1 MELYILSKE
10 DLSIKSIIKP
20 SDYEINLDEETN
32 AKTTFILK
40 KCDGLKEGNFIV
52 VNGLYKQFLF
62 VIPSGGITTE
72 KGSNIVTVTAL
83 DISNIFDRKIIKK
96 DTDLMTNNSIE
107 EFLAKTISENF
118 VNSDDP
124 YLNIPYMLINW
135 KTETKAVV
143 DTNAEN
149 GLYNFHTFL
158 INCRQY
164 KNICTDFKFK
174 EKIKESYRTAQGKKI
189 EIQNGKKGTHLLITT
204 KGETNQATRSGKN
217 LFNLNNIRN
226 APSVFKVT
234 DTGVNLTN
242 DWAGDVF
249 TFENIAKTFKANTT
263 YTMKAKAK
271 VVSRPSTIVNIND
284 NIFTFYRPASD
295 ELRGVVQSILAMPD
309 KRTIALNTEK
319 EYITTFTTPEDM
331 TNVRFLSYTFRG
343 NNDGSTTGT
352 ALGEIDVSEI
362 MLVEGSYT
370 TETFPEYE
378 KYGASPSPDYRSPI
392 ENVKGKN
399 KFNKSNMTEATWDNG
414 KTNTVTL
421 LEDGTIQST
430 ANFTQWA
437 AKCIDIPNLKANTDY
452 VASGKIVSSTAGN
465 AMIIVKGYKNNTLSN
480 IIYHQ
485 YSVGTRF
492 ELSFNSSDYEKI
504 GISLS
509 GSNNTLG
516 TTYTTIFDE
525 IQLEEGT
532 VVTDYVP
539 YNSLEIKDVGKQILN
554 KNAVTFSNGAS
565 KTILNTGIRAV
576 ATVAGQYRYL
586 AVELGREK
594 LLGKEITFST
604 SIEASAE
611 NNGRMV
617 AWFGNAT
624 SPAVKQL
631 SIPLNETGK
640 QQNTFQVPET
650 FPTNCDRI
658 WILFYCN
665 FNGNANVGDYV
676 DYTDSMVVI
685 GDIVGE
691 YEEYQEQK
699 VTFPLSEGQKLYKGS
714 YLASNGIHH
723 KRTQVVLTGN
733 EDWVLTST
741 NNQIITKRFSC
752 RISPPIMKMNSQEN
766 ALCSH
771 FANVNDATEDIESI
785 YYATLEGT
793 TYIALRLNVNK
804 ATTVEQLKAYLSEQ
818 YSNGTPVT
826 VEYELAEEEIIPYTE
841 AQQEAW
847 NKIEELMM
855 FEGYNS
861 IESNAQLDI
870 KYNYIYPE
878 NAKLIIDIENKEDNI
893 AIIDTTLAEV
903 TDSNKI
909 YEANY
914 TAKVQVLIREDNS
927 IYNLYLKTNRT
938 TTENKDDPDR
948 ASGKVET
955 ISVDTADKAREEA
968 LNVMKGN
975 TYKHLVEFKIPK
987 TSKLIDI
994 TKLYIGRKVKIKTE
1008 DDIYDSYISA
1018 ITLNDENFVYF
1029 KSGNLRIDL
1038 LDKLKKQK
1046 ESVGNK
1052 LDVEGGTIKNLKIEK
1067 DLDINGNYYKNGE
1080 KIDTEMQIKAGEEY
1094 ATNEYIDGKR
1104 VYIKQLEFND
1114 IVGGG
1119 QDNRLVKSH
1128 GIVGAEKIWVDLS
1141 NSYIK
1146 ATTTKATYPLPVILY
1161 SGNISALSVI
1171 VDLTNIYL
1179 EAQGGWGDIWTK
1191 VIRLK
1196 YTKEQEV

>member
-1 MELYILSKE
+1 MELYILSKK

-204 KGETNQATRSGKN
+204 KGETVQTTREGRNIFNKNAEILTSTNAPEKTSIETGIKLTSTKKMNYNGTIDITMTLGELQNFAGKTIRVKTNMTRSNDTLKSEVTLVSFKSSN
-217 LFNLNNIRN
+217 SL
-226 APSVFKVT
+226 SVLGRSTIDSGLSKEALITYNVGNTVEEGRTLGIVFY
-234 DTGVNLTN
+234 LTN
-242 DWAGDVF
+242 GAPAAISDYV
-249 TFENIAKTFKANTT
+249 TFEDL
-263 YTMKAKAK
+263 M
-271 VVSRPSTIVNIND
+271 
-284 NIFTFYRPASD
+284 
-295 ELRGVVQSILAMPD
+295 
-309 KRTIALNTEK
+309 
-319 EYITTFTTPEDM
+319 ITVDDADM
-331 TNVRFLSYTFRG
+331 TYEPY
-343 NNDGSTTGT
+343 GST
-352 ALGEIDVSEI
+352 
-362 MLVEGSYT
+362 
-370 TETFPEYE
+370 
-378 KYGASPSPDYRSPI
+378 PSFDNPSPI
-392 ENVKGKN
+392 ENTTKIEIIDRGEQLLKNSSFKENLDEWAIGNTSTNKNTPEISEIFNQKCLHITGELKQSKAVYQLIQDRVEVGKTYAISCKAYLKDFVKGTTN
-399 KFNKSNMTEATWDNG
+399 SFCALYLEG
-414 KTNTVTL
+414 KKTSGGWTGVT
-421 LEDGTIQST
+421 
-430 ANFTQWA
+430 
-437 AKCIDIPNLKANTDY
+437 Y
-452 VASGKIVSSTAGN
+452 
-465 AMIIVKGYKNNTLSN
+465 
-480 IIYHQ
+480 
-485 YSVGTRF
+485 
-492 ELSFNSSDYEKI
+492 NSSGYAFTSTKYDY
-504 GISLS
+504 
-509 GSNNTLG
+509 
-516 TTYTTIFDE
+516 
-525 IQLEEGT
+525 
-532 VVTDYVP
+532 
-539 YNSLEIKDVGKQILN
+539 
-554 KNAVTFSNGAS
+554 SNGF
-565 KTILNTGIRAV
+565 V
-576 ATVAGQYRYL
+576 
-586 AVELGREK
+586 
-594 LLGKEITFST
+594 EITST
-604 SIEASAE
+604 I
-611 NNGRMV
+611 
-617 AWFGNAT
+617 T
-624 SPAVKQL
+624 IKQDTDL
-631 SIPLNETGK
+631 TKPFRVSVFARDFTG
-640 QQNTFQVPET
+640 
-650 FPTNCDRI
+650 D
-658 WILFYCN
+658 L
-665 FNGNANVGDYV
+665 YV
-676 DYTDSMVVI
+676 YDLKLQEGKVTTAYTP
-685 GDIVGE
+685 
-691 YEEYQEQK
+691 YQEQK
-699 VTFPLSEGQKLYKGS
+699 GDFPLSEGQKLYKAS

-723 KRTQVVLTGN
+723 KRKQVVFDGSDDEGWVFNGFIDNPTDNLYAYYIVIKDRKKNGN
-733 EDWVLTST
+733 CLCDYFKKVSSVEEKGMFSGTSL
-741 NNQIITKRFSC
+741 NFIVEG
-752 RISPPIMKMNSQEN
+752 IS
-766 ALCSH
+766 
-771 FANVNDATEDIESI
+771 
-785 YYATLEGT
+785 TLAEWKT
-793 TYIALRLNVNK
+793 W
-804 ATTVEQLKAYLSEQ
+804 LSEH
-818 YSNGTPVT
+818 PIT
-826 VEYELAEEEIIPYTE
+826 VEYELSEEEIIPYTE

-975 TYKHLVEFKIPK
+975 TYKHLVEFKISK

-1080 KIDTEMQIKAGEEY
+1080 KIDTEMQIKTGEEY

-1119 QDNRLVKSH
+1119 QDNRLEKSH

-1161 SGNISALSVI
+1161 SGNISALSII
-1171 VDLTNIYL
+1171 VDLTNIYM
-1179 EAQGGWGDIWTK
+1179 ESQGGWGTIWTK

-1196 YTKEQEV
+1196 YTKV

>member
-20 SDYEINLDEETN
+20 SNYEINLDEETN

-174 EKIKESYRTAQGKKI
+174 EKIKESYGIAQGQKI
-189 EIQNGKKGTHLLITT
+189 QIKDGKRGTYLLITP
-204 KGETNQATRSGKN
+204 KGSTTQATRSGKN
-217 LFNLNNIRN
+217 LFNYKDTKVVTSGITVDEEGWITATYDNTNGTKNQYLNYFTTKSDKLSLVKDYKAFVEIKNV
-226 APSVFKVT
+226 SG
-234 DTGVNLTN
+234 TGALILASDDSISQSSTRITYTFGNLSS
-242 DWAGDVF
+242 GDV
-249 TFENIAKTFKANTT
+249 KAN
-263 YTMKAKAK
+263 
-271 VVSRPSTIVNIND
+271 
-284 NIFTFYRPASD
+284 
-295 ELRGVVQSILAMPD
+295 L
-309 KRTIALNTEK
+309 
-319 EYITTFTTPEDM
+319 FTTKSDF
-331 TNVRFLSYTFRG
+331 TNCSYMLRSFISFSAGQSGSITFRISVLE
-343 NNDGSTTGT
+343 DTKIT
-352 ALGEIDVSEI
+352 
-362 MLVEGSYT
+362 
-370 TETFPEYE
+370 PENFVYE
-378 KYGASPSPDYRSPI
+378 QYGASPSPDYRSPI
-392 ENVKGKN
+392 ENVEGKN
-399 KFNKSNMTEATWDNG
+399 KFDKNNMVEATWDNG

-421 LEDGTIQST
+421 LEDGRIQST
-430 ANFTQWA
+430 ANYAQWA

-452 VASGKIVSSTAGN
+452 VVSGKIISSTADN

-480 IIYHQ
+480 IIYRR
-485 YSVGTRF
+485 YAVGIRF

-509 GSNNTLG
+509 GENSTLD

-532 VVTDYVP
+532 VATDYVA
-539 YNSLEIKDVGKQILN
+539 YNSLEIKDVGKNLLNVTAKTTTIQGLTFTVNEDKSITINGTNTGNTGTGTAFFRLADNFVLPAGDYTLSN
-554 KNAVTFSNGAS
+554 KNANANYGNFIFYDDNYNFVTKNISNATFT
-565 KTILNTGIRAV
+565 KDTTIKPYIRVKAG
-576 ATVAGQYRYL
+576 ATVNNQTIYPMILKGTYT
-586 AVELGREK
+586 E
-594 LLGKEITFST
+594 
-604 SIEASAE
+604 E
-611 NNGRMV
+611 NLPV
-617 AWFGNAT
+617 
-624 SPAVKQL
+624 
-631 SIPLNETGK
+631 
-640 QQNTFQVPET
+640 
-650 FPTNCDRI
+650 
-658 WILFYCN
+658 
-665 FNGNANVGDYV
+665 
-676 DYTDSMVVI
+676 YTP
-685 GDIVGE
+685 
-691 YEEYQEQK
+691 YQKQK
-699 VTFPLSEGQKLYKGS
+699 VTFPLSKGQKLYKAS

-723 KRTQVVLTGN
+723 KRKQVVFDGSDDENWRFYPDKTHTFRASLPSISKTGICSHYKRI
-733 EDWVLTST
+733 TSPST
-741 NNQIITKRFSC
+741 FDVETGIYLQSSNSAIISDPRFS
-752 RISPPIMKMNSQEN
+752 
-766 ALCSH
+766 
-771 FANVNDATEDIESI
+771 
-785 YYATLEGT
+785 
-793 TYIALRLNVNK
+793 
-804 ATTVEQLKAYLSEQ
+804 TVEELKTWLSE
-818 YSNGTPVT
+818 NPIT
-826 VEYELAEEEIIPYTE
+826 VEYELLEEEIIPYTE

-975 TYKHLVEFKIPK
+975 TYRHLVEFKIPK

-1080 KIDTEMQIKAGEEY
+1080 KIDIEMQIKTGEEY

-1114 IVGGG
+1114 TVSGGL
-1119 QDNRLVKSH
+1119 DNRLVKSH
-1128 GIVGAEKIWVDLS
+1128 GIVGAEKIWIDLS

-1146 ATTTKATYPLPVILY
+1146 ATTTNATYPLPVILY

-1171 VDLTNIYL
+1171 VDLTNIYM

>member
-32 AKTTFILK
+32 AKTTFIFK

-204 KGETNQATRSGKN
+204 KGETSQVTRSGNN
-217 LFNLNNIRN
+217 LFNYKDTKVVTSGITVDEEGWITATYDNTNGTTNKYLNYFTTKSDKLSLVKDYKAFVEIKNV
-226 APSVFKVT
+226 SG
-234 DTGVNLTN
+234 TGALILASDDSISQSSTRITYTFGNLSS
-242 DWAGDVF
+242 GDV
-249 TFENIAKTFKANTT
+249 KAN
-263 YTMKAKAK
+263 
-271 VVSRPSTIVNIND
+271 
-284 NIFTFYRPASD
+284 
-295 ELRGVVQSILAMPD
+295 L
-309 KRTIALNTEK
+309 
-319 EYITTFTTPEDM
+319 FTTKSDF
-331 TNVRFLSYTFRG
+331 TNCSYMLRSFISFSAGQSGSITFRISVLK
-343 NNDGSTTGT
+343 DTKIT
-352 ALGEIDVSEI
+352 
-362 MLVEGSYT
+362 
-370 TETFPEYE
+370 PENFVYE
-378 KYGASPSPDYRSPI
+378 QYGASPSPDYRSPI
-392 ENVKGKN
+392 ENVEGKN
-399 KFNKSNMTEATWDNG
+399 KFDKNNMVEAIWDNG

-421 LEDGTIQST
+421 LEDGRIQST
-430 ANFTQWA
+430 ANYAQWS
-437 AKCIDIPNLKANTDY
+437 AKCINIPNLKANTDY
-452 VASGKIVSSTAGN
+452 VVSGKIISSTANN

-485 YSVGTRF
+485 YAVATRF

-525 IQLEEGT
+525 IQIEEGT
-532 VVTDYVP
+532 VATDYVP
-539 YNSLEIKDVGKQILN
+539 YNSLEIKDIGKNLYNDNIDNYIKPVNYWLYPISLEQGATYKLSGNLKGTKMTGCTVAVVPFGNQYSDFKDILP
-554 KNAVTFSNGAS
+554 TY
-565 KTILNTGIRAV
+565 TLLNTAGKLLNRTITVNNTFTSPKLAIYATSKAV
-576 ATVAGQYRYL
+576 AKSIFENYEIQL
-586 AVELGREK
+586 EK
-594 LLGKEITFST
+594 DNITT
-604 SIEASAE
+604 YK
-611 NNGRMV
+611 
-617 AWFGNAT
+617 
-624 SPAVKQL
+624 P
-631 SIPLNETGK
+631 
-640 QQNTFQVPET
+640 
-650 FPTNCDRI
+650 
-658 WILFYCN
+658 
-665 FNGNANVGDYV
+665 
-676 DYTDSMVVI
+676 
-685 GDIVGE
+685 
-691 YEEYQEQK
+691 YQEQK
-699 VTFPLSEGQKLYKGS
+699 VTFPLSKGQKLYKAS
-714 YLASNGIHH
+714 YLASDGIHH
-723 KRTQVVLTGN
+723 KRKQVVLDGTEEINYFAITQGSLFRFTN
-733 EDWVLTST
+733 VITNPT
-741 NNQIITKRFSC
+741 NNIDYVPLSD
-752 RISPPIMKMNSQEN
+752 
-766 ALCSH
+766 H
-771 FANVNDATEDIESI
+771 
-785 YYATLEGT
+785 
-793 TYIALRLNVNK
+793 YIG
-804 ATTVEQLKAYLSEQ
+804 LSERQ
-818 YSNGTPVT
+818 TGTRANNNIYINHSQLLIDIIDNRFTSISDYKDWLSNNPIT
-826 VEYELAEEEIIPYTE
+826 VEYELLEEEIIPYTE
-841 AQQEAW
+841 EQQEAW

-975 TYKHLVEFKIPK
+975 TYRHLVEFKIPK

-1080 KIDTEMQIKAGEEY
+1080 KIDIEMQIKTGEEY

-1114 IVGGG
+1114 TVSGGL
-1119 QDNRLVKSH
+1119 DNRLVKSH
-1128 GIVGAEKIWVDLS
+1128 GIVGAEKIWIDLS

-1146 ATTTKATYPLPVILY
+1146 ATTTNATYPLPVILY

-1171 VDLTNIYL
+1171 VDLTNIYM

>member
-1 MELYILSKE
+1 MELYILSKT
-10 DLSIKSIIKP
+10 DLSIKSILKP

-32 AKTTFILK
+32 AKTTFVLK
-40 KCDGLKEGNFIV
+40 KCNGLKEGNFIV

-62 VIPSGGITTE
+62 VIPPGGITTE

-118 VNSDDP
+118 VNSNDP

-204 KGETNQATRSGKN
+204 KGETTQATRSGKN
-217 LFNLNNIRN
+217 RLPYNYYDGNSKTVNGITFTVNKDKSITANGTATANASFSITNPNNYAIAAGSYKLIGENNTYTKQAIRGSYKKADGTITYIGSATSSFTIPEGATNVHIYVVILQGETVNNVTFYPMLLN
-226 APSVFKVT
+226 STET
-234 DTGVNLTN
+234 DL
-242 DWAGDVF
+242 
-249 TFENIAKTFKANTT
+249 TFEA
-263 YTMKAKAK
+263 
-271 VVSRPSTIVNIND
+271 
-284 NIFTFYRPASD
+284 
-295 ELRGVVQSILAMPD
+295 G
-309 KRTIALNTEK
+309 
-319 EYITTFTTPEDM
+319 
-331 TNVRFLSYTFRG
+331 
-343 NNDGSTTGT
+343 
-352 ALGEIDVSEI
+352 
-362 MLVEGSYT
+362 
-370 TETFPEYE
+370 
-378 KYGASPSPDYRSPI
+378 GASPSLDYRSPI
-392 ENVKGKN
+392 ENVEGKN
-399 KFNKSNMTEATWDNG
+399 KFDKNNMVEATWDNG

-421 LEDGTIQST
+421 LEDGRIQST
-430 ANFTQWA
+430 ANYAQWA

-452 VASGKIVSSTAGN
+452 VVSGKIISSTADN

-480 IIYHQ
+480 IIYHR
-485 YSVGTRF
+485 YAVETRF

-509 GSNNTLG
+509 GDNSTLD

-532 VVTDYVP
+532 VATDYVP
-539 YNSLEIKDVGKQILN
+539 YNSLEIKDVGENLLNVTAKTTTVQGLTFTVNEDKSITINGTNTGTGTAFFRLADNFVLPAGDYTLSN
-554 KNAVTFSNGAS
+554 KNENASDDSFMFYDDNYNFVTKNIS
-565 KTILNTGIRAV
+565 
-576 ATVAGQYRYL
+576 
-586 AVELGREK
+586 
-594 LLGKEITFST
+594 
-604 SIEASAE
+604 
-611 NNGRMV
+611 
-617 AWFGNAT
+617 NAT
-624 SPAVKQL
+624 FTKDTTIKPYIRVKAGVTVNNQTIYPMILKGTYTEETIPAYK
-631 SIPLNETGK
+631 P
-640 QQNTFQVPET
+640 
-650 FPTNCDRI
+650 
-658 WILFYCN
+658 
-665 FNGNANVGDYV
+665 
-676 DYTDSMVVI
+676 
-685 GDIVGE
+685 
-691 YEEYQEQK
+691 YQEQK
-699 VTFPLSEGQKLYKGS
+699 VDFPLSEGQKLYKAS
-714 YLASNGIHH
+714 YLANNGIHH
-723 KRTQVVLTGN
+723 NRAQTTVNISNIVTLSNGNIGGIFQPAGKKYSDNNGLCCDKAKYDPNRRFVTDTVYENSGNVVFVGN
-733 EDWVLTST
+733 ST
-741 NNQIITKRFSC
+741 
-752 RISPPIMKMNSQEN
+752 
-766 ALCSH
+766 
-771 FANVNDATEDIESI
+771 D
-785 YYATLEGT
+785 TLET
-793 TYIALRLNVNK
+793 
-804 ATTVEQLKAYLSEQ
+804 LKAKYDGAIL
-818 YSNGTPVT
+818 
-826 VEYELAEEEIIPYTE
+826 EYELSEEKIIPYTE
-841 AQQEAW
+841 EQQEAW

-927 IYNLYLKTNRT
+927 IYNLYLKTDRT

-948 ASGKVET
+948 ASGKIET

-987 TSKLIDI
+987 TSKLIDM

-1029 KSGNLRIDL
+1029 KSGNLRVDL

-1052 LDVEGGTIKNLKIEK
+1052 LDVEGGTIKSLKIEK
-1067 DLDINGNYYKNGE
+1067 DLDINGNYYKNGK
-1080 KIDTEMQIKAGEEY
+1080 KIDTEIQITTGKEY

-1114 IVGGG
+1114 TVSGGL
-1119 QDNRLVKSH
+1119 DNRLVKSH
-1128 GIVGAEKIWVDLS
+1128 GIVGAEKIWIDLS

-1146 ATTTKATYPLPVILY
+1146 ATTTNATYPLPVILY
-1161 SGNISALSVI
+1161 SGNISALSII
-1171 VDLTNIYL
+1171 VDLTNIYM
-1179 EAQGGWGDIWTK
+1179 ESQGGWGTIWTK

-1196 YTKEQEV
+1196 YTKAEEV

>member
-284 NIFTFYRPASD
+284 DIFTFYRPASD

-362 MLVEGSYT
+362 MLVEGRYT

-392 ENVKGKN
+392 ENVGGKN
-399 KFNKSNMTEATWDNG
+399 KFNNNFSDYTKPVQYYIYPIHLEKGETYKFNTKLVGNKMTG
-414 KTNTVTL
+414 CVIGVVK
-421 LEDGTIQST
+421 DG
-430 ANFTQWA
+430 
-437 AKCIDIPNLKANTDY
+437 D
-452 VASGKIVSSTAGN
+452 
-465 AMIIVKGYKNNTLSN
+465 
-480 IIYHQ
+480 Q
-485 YSVGTRF
+485 YSNFVGLSLNLNTSGNINN
-492 ELSFNSSDYEKI
+492 LSFKVDSTWVSPKLVVYAPNGETQFKQIFENYEV
-504 GISLS
+504 
-509 GSNNTLG
+509 
-516 TTYTTIFDE
+516 
-525 IQLEEGT
+525 QLEKGSVAT
-532 VVTDYVP
+532 PYVP
-539 YNSLEIKDVGKQILN
+539 YNSLEIKDIGKNLLNNTGVSKTFSAGIKITVNEDKSITINGTNTETGHLYLKLSDEFILPAGDYTLSN
-554 KNAVTFSNGAS
+554 KNQNTSGNSFTFYDDNYNFVVHKDIS
-565 KTILNTGIRAV
+565 
-576 ATVAGQYRYL
+576 
-586 AVELGREK
+586 
-594 LLGKEITFST
+594 
-604 SIEASAE
+604 
-611 NNGRMV
+611 
-617 AWFGNAT
+617 NAT
-624 SPAVKQL
+624 FTKDTKIRPYV
-631 SIPLNETGK
+631 
-640 QQNTFQVPET
+640 
-650 FPTNCDRI
+650 RI
-658 WILFYCN
+658 NAGVTVNNQTIYPMILK
-665 FNGNANVGDYV
+665 GT
-676 DYTDSMVVI
+676 YTKENLPS
-685 GDIVGE
+685 
-691 YEEYQEQK
+691 YAPYQEQK
-699 VTFPLSEGQKLYKGS
+699 VYFPLSEGQKLMEGS
-714 YLASNGIHH
+714 YLSRDGIHH
-723 KRTQVVLTGN
+723 TRKQVTLIGN
-733 EDWVLTST
+733 ETFTIQPQTNDTNLYVAINLPDLKTNGIVLSNYFSSGLSLGNNTDKIGALYSTYLYFGIPLTTIGATS
-741 NNQIITKRFSC
+741 NDDSSTKIQKF
-752 RISPPIMKMNSQEN
+752 KTW
-766 ALCSH
+766 L
-771 FANVNDATEDIESI
+771 ATQ
-785 YYATLEGT
+785 YA
-793 TYIALRLNVNK
+793 
-804 ATTVEQLKAYLSEQ
+804 
-818 YSNGTPVT
+818 NGTPVI
-826 VEYELAEEEIIPYTE
+826 VEYELSEEEIIPYTE

-1080 KIDTEMQIKAGEEY
+1080 KIDTEMQIKTGEEY

-1114 IVGGG
+1114 TVGGG

-1161 SGNISALSVI
+1161 SGNISALSII
-1171 VDLTNIYL
+1171 VDLTNIYM
-1179 EAQGGWGDIWTK
+1179 ESQGGWGTIWTK

>member
-284 NIFTFYRPASD
+284 DIFTFYRPASD

-362 MLVEGSYT
+362 MLVEGRYT

-392 ENVKGKN
+392 ENVEGKN

-421 LEDGTIQST
+421 LEDGRIQST
-430 ANFTQWA
+430 ANYAQWV

-452 VASGKIVSSTAGN
+452 VVSGKIISSTTNN

-485 YSVGTRF
+485 YAVATRF
-492 ELSFNSSDYEKI
+492 ELPFNSSDYEKI

-532 VVTDYVP
+532 VATDYVQ
-539 YNSLEIKDVGKQILN
+539 YNSLEIKDVGKNLLNVTAKTTTIQGITFTVNEDKSITINGTNTGNTGTGTAFFRLADNFVLPAGDYTLSN
-554 KNAVTFSNGAS
+554 KNANANYGNFIFYDDNYNFVTKNISNATFT
-565 KTILNTGIRAV
+565 KDTTIKPYIRVKAG
-576 ATVAGQYRYL
+576 ATV
-586 AVELGREK
+586 
-594 LLGKEITFST
+594 
-604 SIEASAE
+604 
-611 NNGRMV
+611 NNQTIYPMILKG
-617 AWFGNAT
+617 T
-624 SPAVKQL
+624 YTEETIPAYK
-631 SIPLNETGK
+631 P
-640 QQNTFQVPET
+640 
-650 FPTNCDRI
+650 
-658 WILFYCN
+658 
-665 FNGNANVGDYV
+665 
-676 DYTDSMVVI
+676 
-685 GDIVGE
+685 
-691 YEEYQEQK
+691 YQEQK
-699 VTFPLSEGQKLYKGS
+699 VDFPLSEGQKLMQGS
-714 YLASNGIHH
+714 YLASDGIHH
-723 KRTQVVLTGN
+723 TRKQVILNGGSNESWFVSVRQGTGYFGAYVQLDN
-733 EDWVLTST
+733 KKNTDNDNLICDYFKHSEARSNVTENLIMST
-741 NNQIITKRFSC
+741 NTAVTVIIN
-752 RISPPIMKMNSQEN
+752 NSI
-766 ALCSH
+766 
-771 FANVNDATEDIESI
+771 ANSLD
-785 YYATLEGT
+785 TL
-793 TYIALRLNVNK
+793 K
-804 ATTVEQLKAYLSEQ
+804 SWLSE
-818 YSNGTPVT
+818 NPIT
-826 VEYELAEEEIIPYTE
+826 VEYELSKEEIIPYTTE
-841 AQQEAW
+841 QQKAW

-975 TYKHLVEFKIPK
+975 TYRHLVEFKIPK

-1080 KIDTEMQIKAGEEY
+1080 KIDIEMQIKTGEEY

-1114 IVGGG
+1114 TVSGGL
-1119 QDNRLVKSH
+1119 DNRLVKSH
-1128 GIVGAEKIWVDLS
+1128 GIVGAEKIWIDLS

-1146 ATTTKATYPLPVILY
+1146 ATTTNATYPLPVILY

-1171 VDLTNIYL
+1171 VDLTNIYM

>member
-204 KGETNQATRSGKN
+204 KGETTQATRSGKN
-217 LFNLNNIRN
+217 LFNYKDTKVVTSGITVDEEGWITATYDNTNGTTNKYLNYFTTKSDKLSLVKDYKAFVEIKNV
-226 APSVFKVT
+226 SG
-234 DTGVNLTN
+234 TGALILASDDSISQSSTRITYTFGNLSS
-242 DWAGDVF
+242 GDV
-249 TFENIAKTFKANTT
+249 KAN
-263 YTMKAKAK
+263 
-271 VVSRPSTIVNIND
+271 
-284 NIFTFYRPASD
+284 
-295 ELRGVVQSILAMPD
+295 L
-309 KRTIALNTEK
+309 
-319 EYITTFTTPEDM
+319 FTTKSDF
-331 TNVRFLSYTFRG
+331 TNCSYMLRSFISFSAGQSGSITFRISVLE
-343 NNDGSTTGT
+343 DTKIT
-352 ALGEIDVSEI
+352 
-362 MLVEGSYT
+362 
-370 TETFPEYE
+370 PENFVYE
-378 KYGASPSPDYRSPI
+378 QYGASPSPDYRSPI
-392 ENVKGKN
+392 ENVEGKN

-421 LEDGTIQST
+421 LEDGRIQST
-430 ANFTQWA
+430 ANYAQWA

-452 VASGKIVSSTAGN
+452 VVSGKIISSTADN

-480 IIYHQ
+480 IIYHR
-485 YSVGTRF
+485 YAVGTRF

-509 GSNNTLG
+509 GDNSTLD

-532 VVTDYVP
+532 VATDCVP
-539 YNSLEIKDVGKQILN
+539 YNSLEIKDIGKNLYNDNIDNYIKPVNYWLYPISLEQGATYKLSGNLKGTKMTGCTVAVVPFGNQYSDFEDILP
-554 KNAVTFSNGAS
+554 AYTL
-565 KTILNTGIRAV
+565 LNTAGNLLNRTITVNNTFTSPKLAIYATSKAV
-576 ATVAGQYRYL
+576 AKSIFENYEIQL
-586 AVELGREK
+586 EK
-594 LLGKEITFST
+594 DNIT
-604 SIEASAE
+604 A
-611 NNGRMV
+611 
-617 AWFGNAT
+617 
-624 SPAVKQL
+624 
-631 SIPLNETGK
+631 
-640 QQNTFQVPET
+640 
-650 FPTNCDRI
+650 
-658 WILFYCN
+658 
-665 FNGNANVGDYV
+665 
-676 DYTDSMVVI
+676 YTL
-685 GDIVGE
+685 
-691 YEEYQEQK
+691 YQEQK
-699 VTFPLSEGQKLYKGS
+699 VTFPLSKGQKLYKAS

-723 KRTQVVLTGN
+723 KRKQVVFDGSDDENWRFYPDKTHTFRASLPSISKTGICSHYKRI
-733 EDWVLTST
+733 TAPST
-741 NNQIITKRFSC
+741 FDVDTGIYLQSSNSAIISDPRFSTVAEFKEWLQ
-752 RISPPIMKMNSQEN
+752 SNPI
-766 ALCSH
+766 
-771 FANVNDATEDIESI
+771 
-785 YYATLEGT
+785 
-793 TYIALRLNVNK
+793 
-804 ATTVEQLKAYLSEQ
+804 
-818 YSNGTPVT
+818 T
-826 VEYELAEEEIIPYTE
+826 VEYELSEEEIIPYTE
-841 AQQEAW
+841 EQQEAW

-948 ASGKVET
+948 ASGKIET

-1052 LDVEGGTIKNLKIEK
+1052 LDVDGGTIKNLKIEK
-1067 DLDINGNYYKNGE
+1067 DLDINGNYYKNGK
-1080 KIDTEMQIKAGEEY
+1080 KIDTEIQITTGKEY

-1114 IVGGG
+1114 TVSGGL
-1119 QDNRLVKSH
+1119 DNRLVKSH
-1128 GIVGAEKIWVDLS
+1128 GILGAEKIWIDLS

-1146 ATTTKATYPLPVILY
+1146 ATTTNATYPLPVILY

-1171 VDLTNIYL
+1171 VDLTNIYM
-1179 EAQGGWGDIWTK
+1179 ESQGGWGTIWTK

-1196 YTKEQEV
+1196 YTKVQEV

>member
-234 DTGVNLTN
+234 DAGVNLTN

-284 NIFTFYRPASD
+284 DIFIFYRPASD
-295 ELRGVVQSILAMPD
+295 ELVGVVQSILAMPD

-343 NNDGSTTGT
+343 NNDGFTTGT

-362 MLVEGSYT
+362 MLVEGRYT

-378 KYGASPSPDYRSPI
+378 KYGASPSPDYRSLI
-392 ENVKGKN
+392 ENVEGKN

-421 LEDGTIQST
+421 LEDGRIQST
-430 ANFTQWA
+430 ANYAQWA

-485 YSVGTRF
+485 YSAGTRF

-532 VVTDYVP
+532 AATDYVP
-539 YNSLEIKDVGKQILN
+539 YNSLEIKDIGKQILN

-676 DYTDSMVVI
+676 DYTDLMVGI

-699 VTFPLSEGQKLYKGS
+699 VTFPLSEGQKLYKES

-723 KRTQVVLTGN
+723 KRKQVVFDGSDD
-733 EDWVLTST
+733 EDWKLWGASLSNVERFYINLITPTINTT
-741 NNQIITKRFSC
+741 NS
-752 RISPPIMKMNSQEN
+752 
-766 ALCSH
+766 LCSH
-771 FANVNDATEDIESI
+771 FKFMNSNQDEQHFRWSTSQGI
-785 YYATLEGT
+785 YNQFV
-793 TYIALRLNVNK
+793 IFINKSK
-804 ATTVEQLKAYLSEQ
+804 ATTVVELKTWLQ
-818 YSNGTPVT
+818 SNPIT
-826 VEYELAEEEIIPYTE
+826 VEYELSEEEIIPYTTE
-841 AQQEAW
+841 QQEAW
-847 NKIEELMM
+847 DKIEELMM

-927 IYNLYLKTNRT
+927 IYNLYLKTDRT

-1067 DLDINGNYYKNGE
+1067 DLDINGNYYKNGK
-1080 KIDTEMQIKAGEEY
+1080 KIDTEMQIKTGEEY

-1114 IVGGG
+1114 TIGGG

-1128 GIVGAEKIWVDLS
+1128 EIVRAEKIWVDLS

-1161 SGNISALSVI
+1161 SGNISALSII
-1171 VDLTNIYL
+1171 VDLTNIYM
-1179 EAQGGWGDIWTK
+1179 ESQGGWGTIWTK

-1196 YTKEQEV
+1196 YTKVQEV